1 MATPNFL
8 IKSASLT
15 FALIGGLLLA
25 ASPVT
30 AEMEESQG
38 DFGTTDPDGPS
49 VEALGDNTG
58 EIDLPEENTTPAF
71 ESENGGDFGS
81 NDPDGLSIEALGDNT
96 GEVILPRDEG
106 TRDPEDTDNET
117 EYSPDYGTSDPEGA
131 DIDNFGEND
140 SVF

>member
-1 MATPNFL
+1 MAIQNFL
-8 IKSASLT
+8 IKSAGLT
-15 FALIGGLLLA
+15 FALVGGLLLA
-25 ASPVT
+25 VNPVA
-30 AEMEESQG
+30 AEMEEAKG
-38 DFGTTDPDGPS
+38 DYGTTDPDAPA
-49 VEALGDNTG
+49 VENYGENSS

-71 ESENGGDFGS
+71 ESDNGGDFGT
-81 NDPDGLSIEALGDNT
+81 NDPSGLSIEAYGDND

-117 EYSPDYGTSDPEGA
+117 EPSPDYGTSDPEGA